1 MSMNGIDI
9 SSWQSGIDLAKVPCD
24 FVIIKATEGLTYV
37 NPDCDRAY
45 QQGLKLGKKLGV
57 YHFAGK
63 NGASQEAE
71 YFVNNIKGYI
81 GKALLAL
88 DWEGS
93 GVSRG
98 PAWAKEWLDRV
109 RQLTGV
115 KPVIYMNNG
124 TVNGYDWSSVANGDY
139 GLWNAG
145 YYAGSTAMGYNPD
158 APIIGGTGARKFAAL
173 YQYTASGRLSGYSDD
188 LDLNVFYGD
197 RAAWDAYATGSP
209 AGSGSGGTVV
219 YTVKSGDTLSGIAL
233 KYGTTYQHLAQING
247 IANPNLIYPGQKI
260 RIR

>member
-98 PAWAKEWLDRV
+98 PAWAKNGW
-109 RQLTGV
+109 TGC
-115 KPVIYMNNG
+115 
-124 TVNGYDWSSVANGDY
+124 
-139 GLWNAG
+139 
-145 YYAGSTAMGYNPD
+145 GS
-158 APIIGGTGARKFAAL
+158 
-173 YQYTASGRLSGYSDD
+173 
-188 LDLNVFYGD
+188 
-197 RAAWDAYATGSP
+197 
-209 AGSGSGGTVV
+209 
-219 YTVKSGDTLSGIAL
+219 
-233 KYGTTYQHLAQING
+233 
-247 IANPNLIYPGQKI
+247 
-260 RIR
+260 

>member
-1 MSMNGIDI
+1 MVKN
-9 SSWQSGIDLAKVPCD
+9 
-24 FVIIKATEGLTYV
+24 
-37 NPDCDRAY
+37 
-45 QQGLKLGKKLGV
+45 LGV

-145 YYAGSTAMGYNPD
+145 YYAGSTAMGYNSGCPD
-158 APIIGGTGARKFAAL
+158 HWRDR
-173 YQYTASGRLSGYSDD
+173 RLEIC
-188 LDLNVFYGD
+188 
-197 RAAWDAYATGSP
+197 
-209 AGSGSGGTVV
+209 GTVSV
-219 YTVKSGDTLSGIAL
+219 YSQRPAL
-233 KYGTTYQHLAQING
+233 RLQ
-247 IANPNLIYPGQKI
+247 
-260 RIR
+260 R